1 MRIFQLELG
10 QCVGFQLSGMLGT
23 VVNHGEQLNLWIPS
37 PYFEEEPAC
46 ISCDDV
52 RIVEYD
58 INSFFC
64 NVGTG
69 SFYVAGGVRFQTRCR
84 PLLSSK
90 RTVGFQLRVL
100 SAIPSVGCRSS
111 RNCLPDVEMLWIVGL
126 GYS

>member
-69 SFYVAGGVRFQTRCR
+69 SFYVAGGVEAF
-84 PLLSSK
+84 
-90 RTVGFQLRVL
+90 
-100 SAIPSVGCRSS
+100 I
-111 RNCLPDVEMLWIVGL
+111 IVGQMK
-126 GYS
+126 SVFKPAVVHS